1 MRTAVI
7 LGAARTPIG
16 RFLGGLASIP
26 APRLGSIAI
35 AEALRRAEV
44 PKDQVDE
51 VIVGNVLSAGL
62 GQAPGRQ
69 ATLYAGLPASV
80 PATTINKMCG
90 SGLKAV
96 MLAAQAIATGDADV
110 VVAGGMEN
118 MSASPY
124 LLPRARTGYR
134 LGDDKI
140 VDIIL
145 KDGLLDAYQ
154 NLHMGNCAEL
164 LAREYRISRQEQ
176 DDFARRSYSK
186 ALSAMD
192 GGKFTKEII
201 PVEIPHPK
209 GEPQVVA
216 EDEEPRRVDFDKLAT
231 LRPAVEEGGTV
242 TAGNA
247 SSLSDGA
254 AAVVVGRGGGGA
266 AARVEAPGPPRG
278 PRRSGD
284 GTRVVHD

>member
-118 MSASPY
+118 MANTPY
-124 LLPRARTGYR
+124 LLPRMREGLR
-134 LGDDKI
+134 LGHGQAIDSMI
-140 VDIIL
+140 H
-145 KDGLLDAYQ
+145 DGLWDAYDDR
-154 NLHMGNCAEL
+154 HMGCCGEIVAGKY
-164 LAREYRISRQEQ
+164 AVSRGEQ
-176 DDFARRSYSK
+176 
-186 ALSAMD
+186 
-192 GGKFTKEII
+192 
-201 PVEIPHPK
+201 
-209 GEPQVVA
+209 
-216 EDEEPRRVDFDKLAT
+216 
-231 LRPAVEEGGTV
+231 
-242 TAGNA
+242 
-247 SSLSDGA
+247 
-254 AAVVVGRGGGGA
+254 
-266 AARVEAPGPPRG
+266 
-278 PRRSGD
+278 
-284 GTRVVHD
+284 